1 MHKLRKSKRLTI
13 NSTKLLP
20 QTKVANAPLV
30 KVIYFLISIF
40 CLEVTKAYVKFQAIM
55 VTNIN
60 YNLKVIL

>member
-13 NSTKLLP
+13 NLTKLLP

-40 CLEVTKAYVKFQAIM
+40 CLEVTKAYVKF
-55 VTNIN
+55 
-60 YNLKVIL
+60 